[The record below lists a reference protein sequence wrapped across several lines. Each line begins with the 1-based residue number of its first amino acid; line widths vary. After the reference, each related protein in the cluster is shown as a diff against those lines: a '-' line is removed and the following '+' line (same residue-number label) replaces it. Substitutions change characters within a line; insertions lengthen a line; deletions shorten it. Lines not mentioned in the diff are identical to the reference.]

1 MVGTESQAFHQPI
14 TPGQNQPG
22 ECGELGK
29 GARLFGVGL
38 SVSHFEI
45 KETGRGGVCSL
56 YMTVLLL

>member
-22 ECGELGK
+22 GVGELGK
-29 GARLFGVGL
+29 RARLFGVGV

-45 KETGRGGVCSL
+45 KETGRGVGGVGMVSALCI
-56 YMTVLLL
+56 